1 MKRWNKTRKLPAV
14 LLAVLLALS
23 VLAGCSDAASSDSSV
38 NDRSQ
43 TASASGSEVQ
53 DASDNEEQD
62 GEPAV
67 SESDDGSSEPVD
79 VRIAALKGPTA
90 MGMVKFMNDVDQQ
103 TITDENYTF
112 SIVASPDE
120 VTPQIAQG
128 NLDIAAVP
136 ANLASILYNNTDG
149 AVQVLTVN
157 TLGVLYIVE
166 NGGSSGSLYNFAHR
180 SDII

>member
-38 NDRSQ
+38 NDGSQ

-90 MGMVKFMNDVDQQ
+90 MGMVKFMDDVTRAKWMMKITTSRLRHPQ
-103 TITDENYTF
+103 TK
-112 SIVASPDE
+112 
-120 VTPQIAQG
+120 
-128 NLDIAAVP
+128 
-136 ANLASILYNNTDG
+136 
-149 AVQVLTVN
+149 
-157 TLGVLYIVE
+157 
-166 NGGSSGSLYNFAHR
+166 
-180 SDII
+180 

>member
-90 MGMVKFMNDVDQQ
+90 MGMVKFMNDVCIDFDG
-103 TITDENYTF
+103 IH
-112 SIVASPDE
+112 SIWQKFLDFRQE
-120 VTPQIAQG
+120 VWIK
-128 NLDIAAVP
+128 L
-136 ANLASILYNNTDG
+136 
-149 AVQVLTVN
+149 
-157 TLGVLYIVE
+157 
-166 NGGSSGSLYNFAHR
+166 
-180 SDII
+180 